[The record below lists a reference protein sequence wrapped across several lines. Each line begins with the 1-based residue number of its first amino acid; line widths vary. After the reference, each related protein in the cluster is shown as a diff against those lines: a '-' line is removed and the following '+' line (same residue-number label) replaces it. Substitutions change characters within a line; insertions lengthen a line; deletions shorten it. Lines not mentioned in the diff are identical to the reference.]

1 MRKLSPRQLRRMQAR
16 MLGGLGLNLE
26 ELGVA
31 EEVVIRLPD
40 KELVV
45 KGPNVLGMRV
55 EGETIY
61 QVIGGEVEERA
72 PVQAPEVEEAYEPS
86 QEDVMLVASQ
96 AGVGE
101 EEARRALVEVGGDL
115 AKAILLLKSGKK

>member
-1 MRKLSPRQLRRMQAR
+1 LRKLSPRQLRRMQAR

-72 PVQAPEVEEAYEPS
+72 PGQAPEVEEAYEPS

-101 EEARRALVEVGGDL
+101 DEARRALVEVGGDL